1 MEKIRSK
8 PGKSDIVLLIL
19 AALYVGLWP
28 LESSVSFVLPLRQFL
43 LSLLYVVGGL
53 ALMRWTVV
61 GMRWTARRFLW
72 RVRRRMAAVFFFV
85 GAVPLALGGLL
96 ATLGAA
102 LLFGPLT
109 AYMVTAQFRLH
120 AARLDATA
128 ESLLWQLRGAPPQ
141 QRADLLRGFAAS
153 AGRQFPAVEVR
164 ADVDGAQLAVPH
176 SAGAWAIPDKLAGIA
191 GPVRRGGENLL
202 TALATDAVSGD
213 RVLLVVPLRP
223 EYMRQVLPGLGI
235 LKVSFNDGTGGARQN
250 IQTQVSRA
258 RETDGALLADD
269 VPPPAHPLDWQIV
282 WPIQSPVLDWETNE
296 IRDGVFFLRTRLS
309 AVARM
314 IFAGQGEQLNQW
326 ALRLGYALLGAFGI
340 AVLTSFAVAV
350 SLTRTL
356 TRTVHDLYVGTQHVN
371 RGDFAY
377 RVPVAG
383 TDQVSDLTRSFNTM
397 TASTERLLEDSKER
411 ERLEAELD
419 IAREVQAKL
428 FPPEPP
434 QLESLE
440 LLGVCRPARSVSG
453 DFFDYARLSDDR
465 AAISFGD
472 VSGKGISAALVMA
485 TLHSTVRIQLSPLAW
500 VDPRRLEHAV
510 AALVS
515 RTNKQLCQHTAEDK
529 FSTLFFS
536 VYDEQSG
543 RLSYSNAGH
552 LPPLL
557 IRRGAVE
564 PLDVHGMV
572 VGAFPF
578 AGYECGAVTL
588 EPGDL
593 LVAFTD
599 GVTEPENAY
608 GEEFGEERLRELLLR
623 HADRPAKEIIAAVM
637 TEVVEWTDDPTLQD
651 DMTMLAAKRL

>member
-1 MEKIRSK
+1 M
-8 PGKSDIVLLIL
+8 
-19 AALYVGLWP
+19 
-28 LESSVSFVLPLRQFL
+28 
-43 LSLLYVVGGL
+43 
-53 ALMRWTVV
+53 
-61 GMRWTARRFLW
+61 
-72 RVRRRMAAVFFFV
+72 
-85 GAVPLALGGLL
+85 
-96 ATLGAA
+96 
-102 LLFGPLT
+102 
-109 AYMVTAQFRLH
+109 
-120 AARLDATA
+120 
-128 ESLLWQLRGAPPQ
+128 
-141 QRADLLRGFAAS
+141 
-153 AGRQFPAVEVR
+153 
-164 ADVDGAQLAVPH
+164 DGAELAVPH

-223 EYMRQVLPGLGI
+223 DYMRQVLPGLGI

-314 IFAGQGEQLNQW
+314 IFAGQGEQINQW

-608 GEEFGEERLRELLLR
+608 GKSS
-623 HADRPAKEIIAAVM
+623 AKNACANCSCAM
-637 TEVVEWTDDPTLQD
+637 PTGPRKKSLPPS
-651 DMTMLAAKRL
+651 